1 MHYHPAARAVGAIT
15 PTILQLLTIPRKDTG
30 MAEYECFKVDVADF
44 VATVRLARS
53 PVNAQNRRFREE
65 LITIFDV
72 LSDRPDVRAI
82 VLTGEGKTFSAG
94 ADLKERPGLSQE
106 IGAYPRHN
114 RIVRESFNAVME
126 CEKPVVAAIN
136 GAAIGAGCVLALCC
150 DILVASEVAYLAMTE
165 VDVGLAGGVSH
176 VRRFFRESDARLL
189 IYTAR
194 RMSGP
199 ELYRMGVV
207 SECVSAD
214 ALLETAQRIAHEIAA
229 KSPSAVR
236 AAKRSFN
243 VTEDMPLREG
253 YRFEQS
259 QTVALAST
267 EDTKEAQRAFAE
279 KRQPVFRGG

>member
-1 MHYHPAARAVGAIT
+1 MT
-15 PTILQLLTIPRKDTG
+15 
-30 MAEYECFKVDVADF
+30 ESYECLTLDVADF
-44 VATVRLARS
+44 VATVTLARP

-65 LITIFDV
+65 IIAVFDA
-72 LSDRPDVRAI
+72 LNDRTDVRAV
-82 VLTGEGKTFSAG
+82 VLTGAGKTFSAG
-94 ADLKERPGLSQE
+94 ADLKERPGLSE
-106 IGAYPRHN
+106 DVGAYPRHN

-126 CEKPVVAAIN
+126 CEKPVIAAIN

-150 DILVASEVAYLAMTE
+150 DILVAAENAYLAMTE

-176 VRRFFRESDARLL
+176 VRRFFGESDARLL

-194 RMSGP
+194 RISGA

-207 SECVSAD
+207 SACVPAD
-214 ALLETAQRIAHEIAA
+214 ALLATAQGIAAEIAS
-229 KSPSAVR
+229 KSPLAVR

-243 VTEDMPLREG
+243 VTEELPLRDG

-259 QTVALAST
+259 QTIALASS

-279 KRQPVFRGG
+279 KRKPIFKGK

>member
-1 MHYHPAARAVGAIT
+1 
-15 PTILQLLTIPRKDTG
+15 
-30 MAEYECFKVDVADF
+30 MAESYECLKLDVADF
-44 VATVRLARS
+44 VATVSLARP

-65 LITIFDV
+65 IIAMFDA
-72 LSDRPDVRAI
+72 LSDRSDVRAV

-94 ADLKERPGLSQE
+94 ADLKERPALGDA

-126 CEKPVVAAIN
+126 CEKPVIAAIN

-150 DILVASEVAYLAMTE
+150 DILIAAEGAFLAMTE

-194 RMSGP
+194 RMYGP
-199 ELYRMGVV
+199 DLYRMGVV
-207 SECVSAD
+207 SACVPAD
-214 ALLETAQRIAHEIAA
+214 SLLNTAQGIAREIAA
-229 KSPSAVR
+229 KSPLAVR

-243 VTEDMPLREG
+243 VTEDMPLRDA

-259 QTVALAST
+259 QTVALASS

-279 KRQPVFRGG
+279 KRKPVFKGGG

>member
-1 MHYHPAARAVGAIT
+1 MT
-15 PTILQLLTIPRKDTG
+15 
-30 MAEYECFKVDVADF
+30 ESYECLTLDVADF
-44 VATVRLARS
+44 VATVTLARP

-65 LITIFDV
+65 VIAVFDA
-72 LSDRPDVRAI
+72 LNDRTDVRAV
-82 VLTGEGKTFSAG
+82 VLTGAGKTFSAG
-94 ADLKERPGLSQE
+94 ADLKERPGLSE
-106 IGAYPRHN
+106 DIGAYPRHN

-126 CEKPVVAAIN
+126 CEKPIIAAIN

-150 DILVASEVAYLAMTE
+150 DILIAADNAYLAMTE

-176 VRRFFRESDARLL
+176 VRRFFGESDARLL

-194 RMSGP
+194 RISGP

-207 SECVSAD
+207 SACVPAD
-214 ALLETAQRIAHEIAA
+214 ALLATAQGIAAEIAS
-229 KSPSAVR
+229 KSPQAVR

-243 VTEDMPLREG
+243 VTEELPLRDG

-259 QTVALAST
+259 QTIALASS

-279 KRQPVFRGG
+279 KRKPVFKGK

>member
-1 MHYHPAARAVGAIT
+1 MRRNSPFRLIWSRRSRHPVTASLLRCRNADWHKQEQAV
-15 PTILQLLTIPRKDTG
+15 
-30 MAEYECFKVDVADF
+30 MAETFECMKVDVADL
-44 VATVRLARS
+44 VATVRLARP

-65 LITIFDV
+65 IIALFDS
-72 LSDRPDVRAI
+72 LSDRAEVRAV

-94 ADLKERPGLSQE
+94 ADLKERPSLAE
-106 IGAYPRHN
+106 AGAYPRHN
-114 RIVRESFNAVME
+114 RLVRESFNSVLE
-126 CEKPVVAAIN
+126 CEKPVICAIN

-150 DILVASEVAYLAMTE
+150 DILVASESAYLAMTE

-176 VRRFFRESDARLL
+176 VRRFFRGSDARLL

-194 RMSGP
+194 RITGP

-207 SECVSAD
+207 SSCVSAD

-243 VTEDMPLREG
+243 VTEDMPL
-253 YRFEQS
+253 
-259 QTVALAST
+259 A
-267 EDTKEAQRAFAE
+267 
-279 KRQPVFRGG
+279 

>member
-1 MHYHPAARAVGAIT
+1 MT
-15 PTILQLLTIPRKDTG
+15 DS
-30 MAEYECFKVDVADF
+30 YECFKVAVADF
-44 VATVRLARS
+44 VATVQLARP

-65 LITIFDV
+65 IITIFDT
-72 LSDRPDVRAI
+72 LSDRGDVRAV

-94 ADLKERPGLSQE
+94 ADLKERPALSQE

-114 RIVRESFNAVME
+114 RLVRESFNAIME
-126 CEKPVVAAIN
+126 CEKPVIAAIN
-136 GAAIGAGCVLALCC
+136 GPAIGAGCVLALCC
-150 DILVASEVAYLAMTE
+150 DILVASENGYLAMTE

-194 RMSGP
+194 RIAGP

-207 SECVSAD
+207 SACVAPD
-214 ALLETAQRIAHEIAA
+214 ALMEAAHGIAREIAA

-243 VTEDMPLREG
+243 VTEEMPLRDG

-259 QTVALAST
+259 QTVALASH
-267 EDTKEAQRAFAE
+267 EDTQEAQHAFAE
-279 KRQPVFRGG
+279 KRKPVFKGS

>member
-1 MHYHPAARAVGAIT
+1 
-15 PTILQLLTIPRKDTG
+15 
-30 MAEYECFKVDVADF
+30 MAETYECFKVEVADF
-44 VATVRLARS
+44 VATVTLARP

-65 LITIFDV
+65 IIAIFDM
-72 LSDRPDVRAI
+72 LSDRTDIRAV
-82 VLTGEGKTFSAG
+82 VLTGDGKIFSAG
-94 ADLKERPGLSQE
+94 ADLKERPGLSEE

-126 CEKPVVAAIN
+126 CEKPVIAAIN

-150 DILVASEVAYLAMTE
+150 DILIASEAAYLAMTE

-194 RMSGP
+194 RMAGP

-207 SECVSAD
+207 SSCVAAD
-214 ALLETAQRIAHEIAA
+214 ALLGTARGIALEIAA
-229 KSPSAVR
+229 KSPLAIR

-243 VTEDMPLREG
+243 ITENMPLRDA

-259 QTVALAST
+259 QTVALASS
-267 EDTKEAQRAFAE
+267 EETKEAQRAFAE
-279 KRQPVFRGG
+279 KRKPSFKS

>member
-1 MHYHPAARAVGAIT
+1 MSKSY
-15 PTILQLLTIPRKDTG
+15 D
-30 MAEYECFKVDVADF
+30 CFTLEVSDF
-44 VATVRLARS
+44 VATVTLNRA

-65 LITIFDV
+65 IVSIFDE
-72 LSDRPDVRAI
+72 LHDRADVRAI
-82 VLTGEGKTFSAG
+82 VLTGAGKTFSAG
-94 ADLKERPGLSQE
+94 ADLKERPSLEDSGS
-106 IGAYPRHN
+106 YPAHN
-114 RIVRESFNAVME
+114 RLVRASFDSVME
-126 CEKPVVAAIN
+126 CGKPVVAAIN

-150 DILVASEVAYLAMTE
+150 DILIAAEEAFFAMTE

-194 RMSGP
+194 RIYGP
-199 ELYRMGVV
+199 DLLRMGVV
-207 SECVSAD
+207 SACVPAPD
-214 ALLETAQRIAHEIAA
+214 LLSTAQGIAQEIAS
-229 KSPSAVR
+229 KSPLATL

-243 VTEDMPLREG
+243 VTEGVALRDA

-279 KRQPVFRGG
+279 KRKPTFRGR